1 MKTLTAMAEA
11 FGPHREV
18 CLVRE
23 LTKRYEEALRC
34 TLAEALSHLAEHPA
48 QGEYVIVVRGSED
61 DESASRS
68 EGAWWAGLSAAEHVA
83 RYEAEGAEHKEA
95 LKRAASDRGVP
106 KRELYNE
113 LHRDS

>member
-1 MKTLTAMAEA
+1 M
-11 FGPHREV
+11 R
-18 CLVRE
+18 
-23 LTKRYEEALRC
+23 
-34 TLAEALSHLAEHPA
+34 
-48 QGEYVIVVRGSED
+48 SERPQ
-61 DESASRS
+61 ESAPRS

-83 RYEAEGAEHKEA
+83 RYEADGADHKEA